1 MIIEIGDK
9 LVSTEIFSKEFVCNL
24 GACKGICCVEGDDG
38 APLSMEE
45 VNLLEDHIE
54 EIKPFMTDEGKATI
68 EDKGVFYM
76 DRDNEPVTSLN
87 ETKECS
93 YVTKTDDGIYMC
105 TIEQAYKAGVI
116 SFNKPIS
123 CHLYPIRVKEYR
135 TFKSLNY
142 DRWPICSDAC
152 KLGEELKVSVYKFLK
167 EPLTRA
173 YGAPFYAELERVD
186 EELKKGLT
194 EEE

>member
-1 MIIEIGDK
+1 MIIEIEDK
-9 LVSTEIFSKEFVCNL
+9 LVSTELFSKEFVCNL

-38 APLSMEE
+38 APLSMGE
-45 VNLLEDHIE
+45 VNQLEDNIDA
-54 EIKPFMTDEGKATI
+54 IKPFMTEEGKAQV
-68 EDKGVFYM
+68 EEKGVFYM
-76 DRDNEPVTSLN
+76 DSENDPVTTLN
-87 ETKECS
+87 PTKECS
-93 YVTKTDDGIYMC
+93 FVTKGDDGIYMC
-105 TIEQAYKAGVI
+105 TIEQAHKAGAI
-116 SFNKPIS
+116 DFNMPIS

-135 TFKSLNY
+135 SFTSLNY

-186 EELKKGLT
+186 AELQKGII